1 MIIPPLRSGI
11 NCSDPGF
18 KGRVEADRAG
28 IETRVAA
35 NGDVHSLP
43 DDAGLLV
50 RAHYPAFEGPV
61 ANGPHLRIGLCL
73 GGNARLVQRV
83 GDARLEGVWRP
94 GTLAI
99 TPPDRSGMA
108 ACGSTQMIGLA
119 IVPET
124 AIVAQPIDP
133 DRLEHQAGHFHE
145 DPLLVSVL
153 TALHHEADIHGA
165 STAFF
170 EHGIAVILQRLLELD
185 PPRRTG
191 RRPHP
196 LSSARFNRVLAY
208 VDARLEDKLSVVDLA
223 AVAGMDPSGFTRALR
238 ARTGLA
244 PYAWLTGLRMERAA
258 YLIATGMPITQAA
271 SHVGYLNAGKFA
283 AAFRRTLGYLPSAAA
298 A

>member
-1 MIIPPLRSGI
+1 MINSPLRSGI

-18 KGRVEADRAG
+18 TGRIAADRAG
-28 IETRVAA
+28 IEACVAA
-35 NGDVHSLP
+35 GGSISELP
-43 DDAGLLV
+43 DGAGLLV
-50 RAHYPAFEGPV
+50 QARYPAFEGPI

-73 GGNARLVQRV
+73 GGHTRLVQRV

-94 GTLAI
+94 GTLTI

-108 ACGSTQMIGLA
+108 ACDTARMIGLA
-119 IVPET
+119 IVPDR

-133 DRLEHQAGHFHE
+133 GRLERQACHFHE
-145 DPLLVSVL
+145 DPLLASVL
-153 TALHHEADIHGA
+153 TSLHHEADIHGA
-165 STAFF
+165 ATAFF
-170 EHGIAVILQRLLELD
+170 EHGIALILHRLLELD
-185 PPRRTG
+185 TPQGAG
-191 RRPHP
+191 RRAHP
-196 LSSARFNRVLAY
+196 LSHARLNRVLAY
-208 VDARLEDKLSVVDLA
+208 VDARLGDKLSVVDLA

-244 PYAWLTGLRMERAA
+244 PYAWLTGLRMTRAA
-258 YLIATGMPITQAA
+258 QLIASGMPITQAA